1 MAEAAPAAG
10 APAGVGDEP
19 SLPSLSEEAAELQ
32 LAPPN
37 LEFAGPFTAPSKC
50 TVTATNTSAV
60 RICVKVSSAV

>member
-10 APAGVGDEP
+10 APSGRDEL
-19 SLPSLSEEAAELQ
+19 SLPSLADEAADLQ

-37 LEFAGPFTAPSKC
+37 LEFVGPFTAPSKC